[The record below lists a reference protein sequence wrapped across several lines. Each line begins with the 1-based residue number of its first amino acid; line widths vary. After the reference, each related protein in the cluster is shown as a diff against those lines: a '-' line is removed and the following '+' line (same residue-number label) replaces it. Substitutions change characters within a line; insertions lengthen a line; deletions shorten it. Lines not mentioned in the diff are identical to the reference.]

1 MEGEKTQ
8 EQMGRMNQELNS
20 VWGQGGSALPSS
32 LDHAQEKAWIAES
45 QRGDT
50 MAFNRLVLK
59 WERAIYNVAMR
70 MLQDRDDAA
79 EAAQEVFLLAYRN
92 IRRFRQDAKFS
103 TWLYRIAINHC
114 ISRARRRP
122 QGTHVTLDGGSPGTP
137 PPMQLRVME
146 NQEGELLQEENRNRV
161 LSALAFLPPEQ
172 RAVVELKFFQELTFE
187 DIAAVLQVP
196 LSTIK
201 SRLYSGL
208 EMMKVRLGG
217 RA

>member
-1 MEGEKTQ
+1 MEGEQTQ
-8 EQMGRMNQELNS
+8 EQMGKMNQRLNS
-20 VWGQGGSALPSS
+20 VWGQGSSLPSP
-32 LDHAQEKAWIAES
+32 LDHAQEKAWIAAS

-59 WERAIYNVAMR
+59 WERTIYNVAMR

-79 EAAQEVFLLAYRN
+79 EAAQEVFLLAYQN

-122 QGTHVTLDGGSPGTP
+122 PGTHVTLDGGNPGAP
-137 PPMQLRVME
+137 PPMQLRVTE
-146 NQEGELLQEENRNRV
+146 TQEGELLREESRNRV
-161 LSALAFLPPEQ
+161 LSALAFLPVEQ

-208 EMMKVRLGG
+208 EMMKVTLGA

>member
-1 MEGEKTQ
+1 
-8 EQMGRMNQELNS
+8 MNQELNS
-20 VWGQGGSALPSS
+20 VWGQGSPLASS
-32 LDHAQEKAWIAES
+32 LDHAQEKAWIAAS

-59 WERAIYNVAMR
+59 WERTIYNVAMR
-70 MLQDRDDAA
+70 MLQDPDDAA

-122 QGTHVTLDGGSPGTP
+122 PGTHVNLDGGNPSAPTP
-137 PPMQLRVME
+137 VQLRVTE
-146 NQEGELLQEENRNRV
+146 TQEGELLREENRNRV

-187 DIAAVLQVP
+187 DIAAVLQIP

-208 EMMKVRLGG
+208 ELMKVRLGG

>member
-1 MEGEKTQ
+1 
-8 EQMGRMNQELNS
+8 MNQELNS

>member
-1 MEGEKTQ
+1 
-8 EQMGRMNQELNS
+8 MNQELNS
-20 VWGQGGSALPSS
+20 VWGQGSSLPSS
-32 LDHAQEKAWIAES
+32 LDHAQEKAWIAAS
-45 QRGDT
+45 QRGDA

-59 WERAIYNVAMR
+59 WERTVYNVAMR

-122 QGTHVTLDGGSPGTP
+122 PGTHVTLDGGNPGAQ
-137 PPMQLRVME
+137 PPMQLRVRE
-146 NQEGELLQEENRNRV
+146 TQEGELLREESRNRV
-161 LSALAFLPPEQ
+161 LSALAFLPAEQ

-217 RA
+217 GA